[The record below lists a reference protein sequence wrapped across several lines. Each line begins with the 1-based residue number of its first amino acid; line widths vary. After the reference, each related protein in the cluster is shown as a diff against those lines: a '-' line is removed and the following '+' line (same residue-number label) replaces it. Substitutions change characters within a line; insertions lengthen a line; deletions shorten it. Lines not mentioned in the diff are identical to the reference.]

1 MVKQFDENDW
11 NHMHD
16 CVLDLTW
23 KTTKL
28 NLTKDEML
36 NLFNSLPEYLKQD
49 AYEYGMNDT
58 VWRDSFCYWYKKNK
72 L

>member
-1 MVKQFDENDW
+1 MIDNFTENDW
-11 NHMHD
+11 SHMHD
-16 CVLDLTW
+16 CVLDCTW
-23 KTTKL
+23 DTTKTNL
-28 NLTKDEML
+28 NKNQLID
-36 NLFNSLPEYLKQD
+36 LFNTLPDILKND